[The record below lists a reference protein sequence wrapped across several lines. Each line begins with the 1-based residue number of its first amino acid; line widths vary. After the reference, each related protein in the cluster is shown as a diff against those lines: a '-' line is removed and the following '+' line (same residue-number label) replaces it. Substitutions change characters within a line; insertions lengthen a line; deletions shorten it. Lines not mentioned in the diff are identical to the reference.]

1 MIKPKEY
8 TNAGKAK
15 QEEAVEEQD
24 HCQVDEQPKKEEKQE
39 DVGDIL
45 DEEENEEEEQN
56 SDDEN
61 VQKENHAPN
70 QSRGSV
76 SVRKLSLALPPQSA
90 L

>member
-1 MIKPKEY
+1 VIEQNED

-24 HCQVDEQPKKEEKQE
+24 HCQVTEQPKEKEE

-45 DEEENEEEEQN
+45 DEEHEEEEDN
-56 SDDEN
+56 SDDEK

-76 SVRKLSLALPPQSA
+76 SVRKLSLALRPQSA